1 MTKDNNYSVE
11 PVWDENDDLAEMMDA
26 VLRAPGLRNACLSNP
41 DCSWAMFI
49 GDKDMKECINSLP
62 PLEQEILKLFFLEGL
77 PLMDIASRLDISTGL
92 VHGHIKSMKV
102 RLRCYV

>member
-1 MTKDNNYSVE
+1 MKKDNNYSVE

-26 VLRAPGLRNACLSNP
+26 VLSAPGLRNTCPSDPECN
-41 DCSWAMFI
+41 WAMFI
-49 GDKDMKECINSLP
+49 GDKEMEEGITSLP
-62 PLEQEILKLFFLEGL
+62 LLEQEILKMFFLDGL
-77 PLMDIASRLDISTGL
+77 PLMDIASRLDISIEL

>member
-1 MTKDNNYSVE
+1 MTKDNHYSVE
-11 PVWDENDDLAEMMDA
+11 PAWDENDDLAEMMDA
-26 VLRAPGLRNACLSNP
+26 VLSAPGLRNARPSDPECN
-41 DCSWAMFI
+41 WAMFI
-49 GDKDMKECINSLP
+49 GDKDMEEGIDSLP

>member
-26 VLRAPGLRNACLSNP
+26 VLSAPGLRNARPSDPECN
-41 DCSWAMFI
+41 WAMFI
-49 GDKDMKECINSLP
+49 GDKDMEEGIDSLP

>member
-26 VLRAPGLRNACLSNP
+26 VLRAPGLRNACLPNP

-49 GDKDMKECINSLP
+49 GDKDMEEGINSLP
-62 PLEQEILKLFFLEGL
+62 SLEQEILKLFFLEGMPML
-77 PLMDIASRLDISTGL
+77 DIASRLDMSLEL
-92 VHGHIKSMKV
+92 VHDHIISMKV
-102 RLRCYV
+102 RLRCHV

>member
-1 MTKDNNYSVE
+1 ME
-11 PVWDENDDLAEMMDA
+11 E
-26 VLRAPGLRNACLSNP
+26 G
-41 DCSWAMFI
+41 
-49 GDKDMKECINSLP
+49 INSLP

-102 RLRCYV
+102 RK

>member
-1 MTKDNNYSVE
+1 MTKDNNYSAE

-26 VLRAPGLRNACLSNP
+26 VLRAPGLRNAYLPNP
-41 DCSWAMFI
+41 DCSWSMFI
-49 GDKDMKECINSLP
+49 GDKDMEEGINSLP

>member
-1 MTKDNNYSVE
+1 ME
-11 PVWDENDDLAEMMDA
+11 E
-26 VLRAPGLRNACLSNP
+26 G
-41 DCSWAMFI
+41 
-49 GDKDMKECINSLP
+49 INSLP

-77 PLMDIASRLDISTGL
+77 PLMDIASKLDISTGL

>member
-26 VLRAPGLRNACLSNP
+26 VLRAPGLRNACLSDP
-41 DCSWAMFI
+41 DCNWAMFI
-49 GDKDMKECINSLP
+49 GDKDMEEGITSLP

-77 PLMDIASRLDISTGL
+77 PLMDIASRLDISIEL

>member
-1 MTKDNNYSVE
+1 MTKDNNYSAE

-26 VLRAPGLRNACLSNP
+26 VLRAPGLRNAYLPNP

-49 GDKDMKECINSLP
+49 GDKDMEEGINSLP

-77 PLMDIASRLDISTGL
+77 PLMDIASRLDISTEL
-92 VHGHIKSMKV
+92 VYGHIKSMKV

>member
-1 MTKDNNYSVE
+1 MKKDNNYSVE

-26 VLRAPGLRNACLSNP
+26 VLSAPGLRNTCPSDPECN
-41 DCSWAMFI
+41 WAMFI
-49 GDKDMKECINSLP
+49 GDKDMEEGITSLP

-77 PLMDIASRLDISTGL
+77 PLMDIASRLDISIEL

>member
-26 VLRAPGLRNACLSNP
+26 VLRAPGLRNAYLPNP

-49 GDKDMKECINSLP
+49 VDKDMEEGINSLP

-92 VHGHIKSMKV
+92 VYGHIKSMKV